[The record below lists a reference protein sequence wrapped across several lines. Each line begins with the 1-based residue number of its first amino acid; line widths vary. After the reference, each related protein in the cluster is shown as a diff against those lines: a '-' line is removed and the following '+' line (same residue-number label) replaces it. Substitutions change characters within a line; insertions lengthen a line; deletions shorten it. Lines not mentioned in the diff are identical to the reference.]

1 MTSRTAVIDAVEK
14 LNYRVTI
21 GDVAAQSGLD
31 LNTAQREVLAI
42 ASETG
47 GNIQVAESGEI
58 AYKFA
63 QNFRQILVSR
73 SFWLQVKESLK
84 GIWKW
89 VFLGIRFSFGILL
102 IVSIAIVVLG
112 IIAATIALSQSRSD
126 NDRDDRRSDR
136 RSDRGGGGGFIFLGG
151 WGNPFG
157 NPFIMFDRDYYEPQ
171 RLRERDPDDMNF
183 FESVFSF
190 LFGDGDPNANLEE
203 RRWRE
208 IATMIRNNNGVVIAE
223 QIAPYLDETSN
234 IENDEY
240 FVIPVLAKFNG
251 FPEVSETGTLAYKFP
266 ELQKVASERKSKSKG
281 AYLQEKL
288 WKFSQAPQGKIT
300 LAICLGIFYLVAAL
314 FLNSLLANPKL
325 VGVTLTGIWGLILGF
340 VKVAQPLLLGYAV
353 LFLSTPLVRYF
364 VLQYL
369 NGGISDRN
377 KKRASRADQ
386 LKNPSSTLSEK
397 LDFARTFAME
407 QEAIDQNNLAYT
419 TEQDLADQ
427 EYAKMLKEKKGL

>member
-63 QNFRQILVSR
+63 PNFRQVLVSR
-73 SFWLQVKESLK
+73 SFWLQVKENLK
-84 GIWKW
+84 GVWKW

-102 IVSIAIVVLG
+102 IVSIAIVVIG
-112 IIAATIALSQSRSD
+112 IIAATIALNQSRND

-136 RSDRGGGGGFIFLGG
+136 SGGGGFIFLGG

-171 RLRERDPDDMNF
+171 RLRERDPNDMNF

-190 LFGDGDPNANLEE
+190 LFGDGDPNASLEE

-208 IATMIRNNNGVVIAE
+208 IATMIRSNNGVVIAE
-223 QIAPYLDETSN
+223 QIAPYLDETSRL
-234 IENDEY
+234 ENDEY
-240 FVIPVLAKFNG
+240 FVIPVLSKFNG
-251 FPEVSETGTLAYKFP
+251 FPEVSEAGTLAYKFP
-266 ELQKVASERKSKSKG
+266 ELQKVASERKSKSKS

-300 LAICLGIFYLVAAL
+300 LAIGLGIFYLVA
-314 FLNSLLANPKL
+314 SLYLGSLIGDPRLAKSL
-325 VGVTLTGIWGLILGF
+325 VGFLGF
-340 VKVAQPLLLGYAV
+340 IKAAYGFLLGYAV

-369 NGGISDRN
+369 NKGIGDRN
-377 KKRASRADQ
+377 QKRAASAEQ
-386 LKNPSSTLSEK
+386 LKNPSSTLREK
-397 LDFARTFAME
+397 LAFASMFAMK

>member
-63 QNFRQILVSR
+63 PNFRQVLVSR
-73 SFWLQVKESLK
+73 SFWLQVKENLK
-84 GIWKW
+84 GVWKW

-102 IVSIAIVVLG
+102 IVSIAIVVIG
-112 IIAATIALSQSRSD
+112 IIAATIALNQSRSD
-126 NDRDDRRSDR
+126 DDRDDR

-171 RLRERDPDDMNF
+171 RLRERDPNDMNF

-208 IATMIRNNNGVVIAE
+208 IATMIRSNNGVVIAE
-223 QIAPYLDETSN
+223 QIAPYLDETSR

-240 FVIPVLAKFNG
+240 FVIPVLSKFNG
-251 FPEVSETGTLAYKFP
+251 FPEVSEAGTLAYKFP
-266 ELQKVASERKSKSKG
+266 ELQKVASERKSKSKS

-288 WKFSQAPQGKIT
+288 WKFSQAPQGKIA
-300 LAICLGIFYLVAAL
+300 LAIGLGIFYLVA
-314 FLNSLLANPKL
+314 SLYLGSLIGDPRLAKSL
-325 VGVTLTGIWGLILGF
+325 VGFLGF
-340 VKVAQPLLLGYAV
+340 IKAAYGFLLGYAV

-369 NGGISDRN
+369 NKGIGDRN
-377 KKRASRADQ
+377 QKRATSAEQ
-386 LKNPSSTLSEK
+386 LQNPSSTLREK
-397 LDFARTFAME
+397 LAFASTFAMK

>member
-63 QNFRQILVSR
+63 PNFRQVLVSR
-73 SFWLQVKESLK
+73 SFWLQVKENLK
-84 GIWKW
+84 GVWKW

-102 IVSIAIVVLG
+102 IVSIAIVVIG
-112 IIAATIALSQSRSD
+112 IIAATIALNQSRSD
-126 NDRDDRRSDR
+126 DDRDDR

-171 RLRERDPDDMNF
+171 RLRERDPNDMNF

-208 IATMIRNNNGVVIAE
+208 IATMIRSNNGVVIAE
-223 QIAPYLDETSN
+223 QIAPYLDETSR

-240 FVIPVLAKFNG
+240 FVIPVLSKFNG
-251 FPEVSETGTLAYKFP
+251 FPEVSEAGTLAYKFP
-266 ELQKVASERKSKSKG
+266 ELQKVASERKSKSKST
-281 AYLQEKL
+281 YLQEKL
-288 WKFSQAPQGKIT
+288 WKFSQAPQGKIA
-300 LAICLGIFYLVAAL
+300 LAIGLGIFYLVAAL
-314 FLNSLLANPKL
+314 YLGSLLGRLKIASGL
-325 VGVTLTGIWGLILGF
+325 LGLIKAAYGF
-340 VKVAQPLLLGYAV
+340 LLGYAV

-369 NGGISDRN
+369 NKGIGDRN
-377 KKRASRADQ
+377 QKRATSAEQ
-386 LKNPSSTLSEK
+386 LQNPSSTLREK
-397 LDFARTFAME
+397 LAFASMFAMK

>member
-1 MTSRTAVIDAVEK
+1 MTSRTAVMDAVEK

-63 QNFRQILVSR
+63 PNFREILVSR

-89 VFLGIRFSFGILL
+89 VFLGIRLSFGILL
-102 IVSIAIVVLG
+102 IVSIAIVVIG
-112 IIAATIALSQSRSD
+112 IIAATIALNQSRND
-126 NDRDDRRSDR
+126 NDRDDR

-171 RLRERDPDDMNF
+171 KLRERDPDEMNF

-208 IATMIRNNNGVVIAE
+208 IANMIRSNNGVVIAE
-223 QIAPYLDETSN
+223 QIAPYLDETSR

-240 FVIPVLAKFNG
+240 FVIPVLSKFNG
-251 FPEVSETGTLAYKFP
+251 FPEVSEAGTLAYKFP
-266 ELQKVASERKSKSKG
+266 ELQKVASERKAKSKS

-300 LAICLGIFYLVAAL
+300 LAIGLGIFYLVA
-314 FLNSLLANPKL
+314 SLYLGSLIGDPRLAKSL
-325 VGVTLTGIWGLILGF
+325 VGFLGF
-340 VKVAQPLLLGYAV
+340 IKAAYGFLLGYAV

-369 NGGISDRN
+369 NKGIGDRN
-377 KKRASRADQ
+377 QKRATSAEQ
-386 LKNPSSTLSEK
+386 LQNPSSTLREK
-397 LDFARTFAME
+397 LTFASTFAMK

-427 EYAKMLKEKKGL
+427 EYAKMLKEKKDI

>member
-1 MTSRTAVIDAVEK
+1 MAPRTAVMEAVEK

-31 LNTAQREVLAI
+31 LNTAQREVLAL

-63 QNFRQILVSR
+63 PNFRAILVSR
-73 SFWLQVKESLK
+73 SFWLQVKEWLK
-84 GIWKW
+84 GVWKW
-89 VFLGIRFSFGILL
+89 VFYIIRISFGVLL

-112 IIAATIALSQSRSD
+112 IIAATIAIQSQGRSD
-126 NDRDDRRSDR
+126 NDRNDRRSDNR
-136 RSDRGGGGGFIFLGG
+136 GGGGFIWLGG

-157 NPFIMFDRDYYEPQ
+157 NPFIMFDPYYYEPEQ
-171 RLRERDPDDMNF
+171 VRQRDPDEIGF
-183 FESVFSF
+183 LESVFSF
-190 LFGDGDPNANLEE
+190 LFGDGNPNADLEE

-208 IATMIRNNNGVVIAE
+208 IASMIRSHNGVVIAE
-223 QIAPYLDETSN
+223 QIAPYLDETSRL
-234 IENDEY
+234 EGDEY

-251 FPEVSETGTLAYKFP
+251 FPEVSDAGTLAYKFP
-266 ELQKVASERKSKSKG
+266 ELQKVASERTAKTSHS
-281 AYLQEKL
+281 YLQEKI
-288 WKFSQAPQGKIT
+288 WKFSQAPQGKIA
-300 LAICLGIFYLVAAL
+300 LAIGLGVFYLVASL
-314 FLNSLLANPKL
+314 YLGSLLGNTKL
-325 VGVTLTGIWGLILGF
+325 VAIIAANNLSVF
-340 VKVAQPLLLGYAV
+340 VDLSYRFLLGYAV

-377 KKRASRADQ
+377 QKRAARAEQ
-386 LKNPSSTLSEK
+386 IQKPSSTLRQK
-397 LDFARTFAME
+397 LDFARTFATK
-407 QEAIDQNNLAYT
+407 QEVIDQNNLAYT

-427 EYAKMLKEKKGL
+427 EYAKMLKEQKP

>member
-1 MTSRTAVIDAVEK
+1 MAPRTVVMEAVEK

-31 LNTAQREVLAI
+31 LNTTQREIVALA
-42 ASETG
+42 AETG

-63 QNFRQILVSR
+63 PNFRQVLVSR

-84 GIWKW
+84 GVWKW
-89 VFLGIRFSFGILL
+89 VFYGIRISFGILL
-102 IVSIAIVVLG
+102 IVSILIVVLG
-112 IIAATIALSQSRSD
+112 IIAATIALNSQNRSD
-126 NDRDDRRSDR
+126 NDRNDR
-136 RSDRGGGGGFIFLGG
+136 RSDRGGGGGGFFWLGG

-157 NPFIMFDRDYYEPQ
+157 NPAMMFAPDYYEPQ
-171 RLRERDPDDMNF
+171 RIRSRDPDEMGF
-183 FESVFSF
+183 LESIFSF
-190 LFGDGDPNANLEE
+190 LFGDGNPNVDLDE

-223 QIAPYLDETSN
+223 QIAPYIDETSR

-251 FPEVSETGTLAYKFP
+251 FPEVSEAGTLAYKFP
-266 ELQKVASERKSKSKG
+266 ELQKVASERKSTNKS
-281 AYLQEKL
+281 AYLQEKI
-288 WKFSQAPQGKIT
+288 WKFSQAPQGKIA
-300 LAICLGIFYLVAAL
+300 LAIGLGVFYLVGALYLGNLLGNPRLAA
-314 FLNSLLANPKL
+314 SLA
-325 VGVTLTGIWGLILGF
+325 GGFLGF
-340 VKVAQPLLLGYAV
+340 VKAAYVFLLGYAV
-353 LFLSTPLVRYF
+353 LFLSTPAVRYF

-377 KKRASRADQ
+377 QKRVANA
-386 LKNPSSTLSEK
+386 EK
-397 LDFARTFAME
+397 LSQPSTTLREKLNFARTFATK
-407 QEAIDQNNLAYT
+407 QEVIDQDNLAYT

-427 EYAKMLKEKKGL
+427 EYTKMLKEQNQK

>member
-1 MTSRTAVIDAVEK
+1 MAPRTVVMEAVEK

-31 LNTAQREVLAI
+31 LNTTQREIVALA
-42 ASETG
+42 AETG

-63 QNFRQILVSR
+63 PNFRQVLVSR

-84 GIWKW
+84 GVWKW
-89 VFLGIRFSFGILL
+89 VFYGIRISFGILL
-102 IVSIAIVVLG
+102 IVSILIVVLG
-112 IIAATIALSQSRSD
+112 IIAATIALNSQNRSD
-126 NDRDDRRSDR
+126 NDRNDR
-136 RSDRGGGGGFIFLGG
+136 RSDRGGGGGGFFWLGG

-157 NPFIMFDRDYYEPQ
+157 NPAMMFAPDYYEPQ
-171 RLRERDPDDMNF
+171 RIRSRDPDEMGF
-183 FESVFSF
+183 LESIFSF
-190 LFGDGDPNANLEE
+190 LFGDGNPNADLDE

-223 QIAPYLDETSN
+223 QIAPYLDETSR

-251 FPEVSETGTLAYKFP
+251 FPEVSEEGTLAYKFP
-266 ELQKVASERKSKSKG
+266 ELQKVASERKSTNKS
-281 AYLQEKL
+281 AYLQEKI
-288 WKFSQAPQGKIT
+288 WKFSQAPQGKIA
-300 LAICLGIFYLVAAL
+300 LAIGLGVFYLVGALYLGNLLGNPRLAA
-314 FLNSLLANPKL
+314 SLA
-325 VGVTLTGIWGLILGF
+325 GGFLGF
-340 VKVAQPLLLGYAV
+340 VKAAYVFLLGYAV
-353 LFLSTPLVRYF
+353 LFLSTPAVRYF

-377 KKRASRADQ
+377 QKRVANA
-386 LKNPSSTLSEK
+386 EK
-397 LDFARTFAME
+397 LSQPSTTLREKLNFARTFATK
-407 QEAIDQNNLAYT
+407 QEVIDQDNLAYT

-427 EYAKMLKEKKGL
+427 EYTKMLKEQNQK

>member
-1 MTSRTAVIDAVEK
+1 MAPRTVVMEAVEK

-31 LNTAQREVLAI
+31 LNTTQREIVALA
-42 ASETG
+42 AETG

-63 QNFRQILVSR
+63 PNFRQVLVSR

-84 GIWKW
+84 GVWKW
-89 VFLGIRFSFGILL
+89 VFYGIRISFGILL
-102 IVSIAIVVLG
+102 IVSILIVVLG
-112 IIAATIALSQSRSD
+112 IIAATIALNSQNRSD
-126 NDRDDRRSDR
+126 NDRNDR
-136 RSDRGGGGGFIFLGG
+136 RSDRGGGGGGFFWLGG

-157 NPFIMFDRDYYEPQ
+157 NPAMMFAPDYYEPQ
-171 RLRERDPDDMNF
+171 RMRSRDPDEMGF
-183 FESVFSF
+183 LESIFSF
-190 LFGDGDPNANLEE
+190 LFGDGNPNADLDE

-223 QIAPYLDETSN
+223 QIAPYLDETSR

-251 FPEVSETGTLAYKFP
+251 FPEVSEAGTLAYKFP
-266 ELQKVASERKSKSKG
+266 ELQKVASERKSTNKS
-281 AYLQEKL
+281 AYLQEKI
-288 WKFSQAPQGKIT
+288 WKFSQAPQGKIA
-300 LAICLGIFYLVAAL
+300 LAIGLGVFYLVGALYLGNLLGNPRLAA
-314 FLNSLLANPKL
+314 SLA
-325 VGVTLTGIWGLILGF
+325 GGFLGF
-340 VKVAQPLLLGYAV
+340 VKAAYVFLLGYAV
-353 LFLSTPLVRYF
+353 LFLSTPAVRYF

-377 KKRASRADQ
+377 QKRVANADKLSQ
-386 LKNPSSTLSEK
+386 PSTTLREK
-397 LDFARTFAME
+397 LNFARTFATK
-407 QEAIDQNNLAYT
+407 QEVIDQDNLAYT

-427 EYAKMLKEKKGL
+427 EYTKMLKEQNQK

>member
-1 MTSRTAVIDAVEK
+1 MAPRTVVMEAVEK

-31 LNTAQREVLAI
+31 LNTTQREIVALA
-42 ASETG
+42 AETG

-63 QNFRQILVSR
+63 PNFRQVLVSR

-84 GIWKW
+84 GVWKW
-89 VFLGIRFSFGILL
+89 VFYGIRISFGILL
-102 IVSIAIVVLG
+102 IVSILIVVLG
-112 IIAATIALSQSRSD
+112 IIAATIALNSQNRSD
-126 NDRDDRRSDR
+126 NDRNDR
-136 RSDRGGGGGFIFLGG
+136 RSDRGGGGGGFFWLGG

-157 NPFIMFDRDYYEPQ
+157 NPAMMFAPDYYEPQ
-171 RLRERDPDDMNF
+171 RIRSRDPDEMGF
-183 FESVFSF
+183 LESIFSF
-190 LFGDGDPNANLEE
+190 LFGDGNPNADLDE

-223 QIAPYLDETSN
+223 QIAPYLDETSR

-251 FPEVSETGTLAYKFP
+251 FPEVSEAGTLAYKFP
-266 ELQKVASERKSKSKG
+266 ELQKVASERKSTNKS
-281 AYLQEKL
+281 AYLQEKI
-288 WKFSQAPQGKIT
+288 WKFSQAPQGKIA
-300 LAICLGIFYLVAAL
+300 LAIGLGVFYLVGALYLGNLLGNPRLAA
-314 FLNSLLANPKL
+314 SLA
-325 VGVTLTGIWGLILGF
+325 GGFLGF
-340 VKVAQPLLLGYAV
+340 VKAAYVFLLGYAV
-353 LFLSTPLVRYF
+353 LFLSTPAVRYF

-377 KKRASRADQ
+377 QKRVANAEKLSQ
-386 LKNPSSTLSEK
+386 PSTTLSEK
-397 LDFARTFAME
+397 LNFARTFATK
-407 QEAIDQNNLAYT
+407 QEVIDQDNLAYT

-427 EYAKMLKEKKGL
+427 EYTKMLKEQNQK

>member
-63 QNFRQILVSR
+63 PNFRQVLVSR
-73 SFWLQVKESLK
+73 SFWLQVKENLK
-84 GIWKW
+84 GVWKW

-102 IVSIAIVVLG
+102 IVSISIVVIG
-112 IIAATIALSQSRSD
+112 IIAATIALNQSRSD
-126 NDRDDRRSDR
+126 DDRDDR

-171 RLRERDPDDMNF
+171 RLRERDPNDMNF

-223 QIAPYLDETSN
+223 QIAPYLDETSR

-240 FVIPVLAKFNG
+240 FVIPVLSKFNG
-251 FPEVSETGTLAYKFP
+251 FPEVSEAGTLAYKFP
-266 ELQKVASERKSKSKG
+266 ELQKVASERKSKSKST
-281 AYLQEKL
+281 YLQEKL
-288 WKFSQAPQGKIT
+288 WKFSQAPQGKIA
-300 LAICLGIFYLVAAL
+300 LAIGLGIFYLVAAL
-314 FLNSLLANPKL
+314 YLGSLLGRLKIASGL
-325 VGVTLTGIWGLILGF
+325 LGLIKAAYGF
-340 VKVAQPLLLGYAV
+340 LLGYAV

-369 NGGISDRN
+369 NKGIGDRN
-377 KKRASRADQ
+377 QKRAASAEQ
-386 LKNPSSTLSEK
+386 LKNPSSTLREK
-397 LDFARTFAME
+397 LAFASMFAMK

-427 EYAKMLKEKKGL
+427 EYAKMLKENKGL